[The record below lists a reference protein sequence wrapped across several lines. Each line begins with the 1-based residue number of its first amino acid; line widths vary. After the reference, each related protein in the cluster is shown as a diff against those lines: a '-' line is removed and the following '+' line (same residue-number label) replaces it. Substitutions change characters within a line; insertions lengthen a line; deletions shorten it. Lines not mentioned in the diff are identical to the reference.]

1 MNAPLHPSD
10 QHQAAARRFG
20 VALVTS
26 VLVIAAVALVVYR
39 LNPESGLA
47 GEGIKIQSSGVTGVQ
62 NAATDARLSNVINA
76 FVEALQREDDA
87 AMRAVYPGL
96 TDRDANVLH
105 AVRRRLGPGALHVGD
120 LRVEKAE
127 PDNMRVNFQVVTNG
141 SPEQSRLPFGATIA
155 RMHGEWRI
163 AELH

>member
-26 VLVIAAVALVVYR
+26 VLVIAAVAFAVYR
-39 LNPESGLA
+39 LNPDSGLA
-47 GEGIKIQSSGVTGVQ
+47 GDGLKMQASGLT
-62 NAATDARLSNVINA
+62 ALPDAESESRYNNVVSA
-76 FVEALQREDDA
+76 FVEALQRDDDA

-105 AVRRRLGPGALHVGD
+105 AVRRRLGAGALHVGD
-120 LRVEKAE
+120 MHVEKAE
-127 PDNMRVNFQVVTNG
+127 RDNVRLNFMVVTNG
-141 SPEQSRLPFGATIA
+141 SPDQMRLPFGATIA
-155 RMHGEWRI
+155 KMHGEWRI